1 MKFGLAFIAASL
13 ATIGTPSLAA
23 GTRRAAEIT
32 AAAAEDARVLDN
44 TSDLEALL
52 NKLSET
58 IKLPAEYASGLN
70 SIDAAAAATTTAEEG
85 SVVANASEDY
95 STGALGVDDSIA
107 AGFAMLYTTFKTS
120 LTGCDGMEVT
130 TEKVTCATT
139 AVMVFLAGVSQ
150 WNTALLGLF
159 LQANFT

>member
-1 MKFGLAFIAASL
+1 
-13 ATIGTPSLAA
+13 LAA

-70 SIDAAAAATTTAEEG
+70 SIDAAAAAATTAEEG

-120 LTGCDGMEVT
+120 LTGCDEMEV